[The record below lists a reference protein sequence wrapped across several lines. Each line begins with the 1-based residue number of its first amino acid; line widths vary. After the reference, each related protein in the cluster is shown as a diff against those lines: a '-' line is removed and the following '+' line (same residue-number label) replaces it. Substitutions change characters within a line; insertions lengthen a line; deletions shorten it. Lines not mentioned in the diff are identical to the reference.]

1 MRRRTLLAGLGAGL
15 TAGCLGRVGYRGPR
29 PSPGGGTAYRIADLE
44 TSSSTERPA
53 VRYVLEPRAFYSTE
67 AVERKRR
74 REGEVRV
81 TDVSELDPA
90 VRTAVET
97 AIRDGEW
104 RANDLPDGLAGAVER
119 YDFFTG
125 ASSGTHTHV
134 GLELYRF
141 DPDAPPAVAFEAAIV
156 DDRAE
161 PGDPGALE
169 FALRNVGDEPRE
181 VFSGTVPPF
190 GVVFAEAVGGAGRF
204 LLWRE
209 YTEEGCVGFSGD
221 GIVQCAVGKLTDL
234 RPGEVI
240 TRRYEVRHDSTDVRP
255 EYTRPPGPGAYRVAD
270 RVGHSRQHG
279 APGSTLSFE
288 VRFGLERE

>member
-15 TAGCLGRVGYRGPR
+15 TAGCLGRVGYRGR
-29 PSPGGGTAYRIADLE
+29 PPSNGDTAYRIVDLE
-44 TSSSTERPA
+44 TTTSTERPS
-53 VRYVLEPRAFYSTE
+53 VRYVLEPSAFYSE
-67 AVERKRR
+67 DAVERKRE

-81 TDVSELDPA
+81 TDVSTLDPA
-90 VRTAVET
+90 VREAVEA

-104 RANDLPDGLAGAVER
+104 RANDLPDGLAEAVER

-134 GLELYRF
+134 GVELYRF
-141 DPDAPPAVAFEAAIV
+141 DPDAPPAVVFEAAVV
-156 DDRAE
+156 DDRTA

-190 GVVFAEAVGGAGRF
+190 GVVFAEAAGGDGRF
-204 LLWRE
+204 LLWRDYE
-209 YTEEGCVGFSGD
+209 EEGCVGFSDD
-221 GIVQCAVGKLTDL
+221 GIVQCAVGKLTEL
-234 RPGEVI
+234 RPGERI
-240 TRRYEVRHDSTDVRP
+240 ARRYGVLHDSTDVRP
-255 EYTRPPGPGAYRVAD
+255 EHTRPPGPGAYRVAD
-270 RVGHSRQHG
+270 RVDHSRQHG

-288 VRFGLERE
+288 VRFALERE